1 MISIETVASV
11 KFSTGKAG
19 SMPLVV
25 TNAEET
31 AGTQL
36 EGSRNMI
43 LQW

>member
-1 MISIETVASV
+1 MFSIETVASV

-31 AGTQL
+31 AGSQL

-43 LQW
+43 VQW